1 MSKENEPEIILQ
13 TTEIFYNKKDL
24 ILMIGKRSI
33 PMKIIES
40 VVGKPDQAF
49 DVVYTTINL
58 DNKNCFEFGLTTE
71 AYKKVWYCIAE
82 YKARYKGKIANCPPV
97 KGSGKI
103 FGISKE
109 FIILYI
115 ILIIGFASPK
125 LFGEEL
131 ETLEESPVSVK
142 EIVKTNPKILP
153 DYNKINEGVKPVNTT
168 FEFRYI
174 FDVDLDVCITTDAYK
189 NKFSYNDLKNPR
201 LVVEFENRPG
211 ELTLITPTGEMY
223 IFTDTLSHCEMSR
236 LKFREEMKKQ
246 NKAEENKYEIVD

>member
-1 MSKENEPEIILQ
+1 MSMENEPEVILQ
-13 TTEIFYNKKDL
+13 ITDIFYNKRDL
-24 ILMIGKRSI
+24 ILTIGKRVI
-33 PMKIIES
+33 PIQIIKS
-40 VVGKPDQAF
+40 VVGKPDKLF
-49 DVVYTTINL
+49 DVIYTTINL
-58 DNKNCFEFGLTTE
+58 DNGNYFEFGLTAK
-71 AYKKVWYCIAE
+71 AYKKVLYCVSE
-82 YKARYKGKIANCPPV
+82 YKARYKGKITNCPPV
-97 KGSGKI
+97 KGPSKL

-131 ETLEESPVSVK
+131 ETLEESPISVK
-142 EIVKTNPKILP
+142 EIAKTNPKILP

-174 FDVDLDVCITTDAYK
+174 FDVDLDVCVTTDAYK

-223 IFTDTLSHCEMSR
+223 IFTDTLSHCEISR

-246 NKAEENKYEIVD
+246 NKAEENKYEIED